1 MTKKATFR
9 QVLTQKHCSYFN
21 SHFQWTLE
29 TPYYIFFNFFF
40 LAHKSPYL
48 DYSRLANL
56 SQLPTVCFPCQ
67 IALKFMKPWKR
78 KLTVTGHRNTNESS
92 DQSTVSSVDTSNT
105 VGDLS
110 RPFSKALQAQDS
122 VNLNSGRFLTAD
134 VGKWLSKRNTKQK
147 TYLNER
153 SPRKVKKKS
162 LFLGKAPDPKDIT
175 PAFPLH
181 LC

>member
-1 MTKKATFR
+1 MEKKTD
-9 QVLTQKHCSYFN
+9 
-21 SHFQWTLE
+21 SHRPPKYEW
-29 TPYYIFFNFFF
+29 
-40 LAHKSPYL
+40 
-48 DYSRLANL
+48 
-56 SQLPTVCFPCQ
+56 
-67 IALKFMKPWKR
+67 
-78 KLTVTGHRNTNESS
+78 SS
-92 DQSTVSSVDTSNT
+92 DQSTVSSVGTSNT

-134 VGKWLSKRNTKQK
+134 VGKRLSKRNSKQK
-147 TYLNER
+147 TYLNEG